1 MTKKKEEVVKTIS
14 KKIYYK
20 SPSYSMIKEVFVNRE
35 SKTYFSYLGSYGCE
49 LFTIPTCCV
58 MDDLEGRLAYLEQEL
73 CRLQNRVYMYEH
85 SIHFWVRRFK

>member
-20 SPSYSMIKEVFVNRE
+20 SPSSGMIKEVFVNRE
-35 SKTYFSYLGSYGCE
+35 SKTYFSYFVRAPGRG
-49 LFTIPTCCV
+49 LFTIPKCCV

-85 SIHFWVRRFK
+85 KHTLLGKKI